1 MFISTGN
8 IGLSLRGRKTK
19 YKFGAIN
26 LVYIMVS
33 ITEAL
38 SLAWVSWQNLILYHN
53 FIKQSFDQRNH
64 NYALFVEQ
72 EIKATDQ

>member
-26 LVYIMVS
+26 LVYIMAS

-38 SLAWVSWQNLILYHN
+38 SLA
-53 FIKQSFDQRNH
+53 
-64 NYALFVEQ
+64 
-72 EIKATDQ
+72 

>member
-26 LVYIMVS
+26 LVYNYHGFYNWS
-33 ITEAL
+33 FEPCL
-38 SLAWVSWQNLILYHN
+38 S
-53 FIKQSFDQRNH
+53 
-64 NYALFVEQ
+64 
-72 EIKATDQ
+72 